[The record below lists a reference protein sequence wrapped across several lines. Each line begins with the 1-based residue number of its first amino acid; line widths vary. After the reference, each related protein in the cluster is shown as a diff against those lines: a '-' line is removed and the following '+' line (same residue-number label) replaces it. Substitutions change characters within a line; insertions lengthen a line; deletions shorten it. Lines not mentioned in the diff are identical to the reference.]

1 MEREIALARFAE
13 LIGQDLRPLAQTYEV
28 TFIAKNGKIN
38 KGWAGHVAE
47 RYLGLPLNSSRA
59 PNFGSWELK
68 VVPFKYLKN
77 GLLVPKE
84 TMAITMLDPFEVAG
98 KTFTQSHLY
107 TKLRKQIILARIFV
121 DQAETTSLV
130 YGVKAFDLGDTELFQ
145 TIEADYNLIREA
157 ILDGVPL
164 TGSMGKLIQP
174 RTKGQGGAAPKTRAF
189 YARKE
194 FLTSVFSG
202 KYDLAI

>member
-1 MEREIALARFAE
+1 M
-13 LIGQDLRPLAQTYEV
+13 
-28 TFIAKNGKIN
+28 
-38 KGWAGHVAE
+38 
-47 RYLGLPLNSSRA
+47 
-59 PNFGSWELK
+59 
-68 VVPFKYLKN
+68 
-77 GLLVPKE
+77 
-84 TMAITMLDPFEVAG
+84 
-98 KTFTQSHLY
+98 
-107 TKLRKQIILARIFV
+107 
-121 DQAETTSLV
+121 V

-145 TIEADYNLIREA
+145 TVEADYNLIREA

-202 KYDLAI
+202 KHGLAV